1 PSLQAPPSVAYAT
14 TTLVWP
20 RSHLETEIALAAI
33 MSTTT
38 GSILSLPF
46 RRSTQISLASTIRQY
61 INTKYDQHPD
71 MFKQDLEVVDALRR
85 DAVNVREPHPS
96 GVKKLQAYAGQLA
109 WIGGKFPIDI
119 GAEFTWYPALGYN
132 TERPMVRNNLKYELM
147 NVLYNLAAL
156 YSQLAVSSSRSNAKG
171 LKLAAHNFNL
181 AAGVLSHM
189 QKEVLPELRMPDPP
203 EDMDGH
209 TLEALIQLFLAQSQE
224 CSWQSGVM
232 NDLKDLSIAK
242 LAARLSDL
250 YNSAAEAAMKSE
262 AISSAWIHHMT
273 AKHHHFAAAA
283 QYRAA
288 RDCLE
293 KRRYGEE
300 VARLKDAVACLTE
313 GVKETRGGY
322 LNKIV
327 VDDLNALKRKAEDDL
342 KRAEKDNDM
351 IFLSPVPPKSELK
364 ILDRFNMSEA
374 KVPPEVANPY
384 EFLGDKAEFG
394 PALFSRLV
402 PFSVHVAISIYEERR
417 DRMVNQNIIQELET
431 LTEKIHTLLSSIGLP
446 GSLQALEKPLG
457 LPPSLVQHA
466 EELRQGD
473 AIGRVQK
480 SLADIDKLRA
490 ADLAVFEEGNEI
502 EGYFHSS
509 ISSDGI
515 VKEKFAANED
525 LLRVLCGPDRGLMD
539 FVPSSAQRETSEEL
553 KSSVGRLR
561 SAYNDV
567 LRLESRR
574 RKKVESLRDNAR
586 RDDIK
591 PDMLKEAARLERTY
605 PATTIVPAHF
615 EDFFERRLDRLYEP
629 ELVATEREAQEQER
643 VLAQVERAG
652 REFEAQKRKVGDRG
666 LREREQALQQ
676 LDSAYFKY
684 KEIVSNLEVGRKFY
698 NDLNKIVGQ
707 GFRDVVKG
715 WVAQRRLDARALEE
729 ELSMPPLSS
738 LDLSRNPTPAHS
750 PAATTTYQ
758 PSQHSYFAAELPAQ
772 PAGEVSSPQ
781 RQQPVARHGVQSPA
795 EATIQSW
802 AGGEAVQQP
811 QPMGPPANPMGRIWN
826 PA

>member
-1 PSLQAPPSVAYAT
+1 
-14 TTLVWP
+14 
-20 RSHLETEIALAAI
+20 
-33 MSTTT
+33 MSTTM

-61 INTKYDQHPD
+61 INAKYDQHPD
-71 MFKQDLEVVDALRR
+71 MFKKDLEVVDALRR

-96 GVKKLQAYAGQLA
+96 GIKKLQAYAGQLA
-109 WIGGKFPIDI
+109 WIARKFPIDI

-132 TERPMVRNNLKYELM
+132 TERPMGRNNLKYELT
-147 NVLYNLAAL
+147 NVLCNLAAL
-156 YSQLAVSSSRSNAKG
+156 YSQLAANNSRSNVKD
-171 LKLAAHNFNL
+171 LRSAAHNFNL
-181 AAGVLSHM
+181 AAGVLSHV
-189 QKEVLPELRMPDPP
+189 QKEVLPELRMSDPP
-203 EDMDGH
+203 EDMDHH

-232 NDLKDLSIAK
+232 NDLTDHSIAK
-242 LAARLSDL
+242 LAAQVSDL
-250 YNSAAEAAMKSE
+250 YISAAEAAVKSE

-293 KRRYGEE
+293 KLRYGEE

-313 GVKETRGGY
+313 GAKEARGGY
-322 LNKIV
+322 LNKMV
-327 VDDLNALKRKAEDDL
+327 VDDLNALKRRAEDDL

-364 ILDRFNMSEA
+364 LLDRFNMSDA
-374 KVPPEVANPY
+374 KVPQEVANPY

-417 DRMVNQNIIQELET
+417 DRMVNQNIIHELET

-457 LPPSLVQHA
+457 LPPSLTQHA
-466 EELRQGD
+466 EELRQSD
-473 AIGRVQK
+473 AIGRVQR

-490 ADLAVFEEGNEI
+490 ADLAIFEEGKSALAAEAGEDERMRKRYGTDRWTRPDGRSDAQGARLWGHASEI
-502 EGYFHSS
+502 EGYFDSS
-509 ISSDGI
+509 INSDGI
-515 VKEKFAANED
+515 VKEKFTANED
-525 LLRVLCGPDRGLMD
+525 LLRVLCGSDRGLMD
-539 FVPSSAQRETSEEL
+539 FVPSSAQRETSDEL

-574 RKKVESLRDNAR
+574 RKKVESVRDGAR
-586 RDDIK
+586 RDDVRQ
-591 PDMLKEAARLERTY
+591 DMLKEASRLERTY
-605 PATTIVPAHF
+605 PATAIVPAHF
-615 EDFFERRLDRLYEP
+615 EDFFEQRLDRLYGP
-629 ELVATEREAQEQER
+629 GMAATAREAEEQER

-652 REFEAQKRKVGDRG
+652 REFEAQRRKVGDRG
-666 LREREQALQQ
+666 LREREQALQR
-676 LDSAYFKY
+676 LDGAYFKY

-707 GFRDVVKG
+707 GFRDVVKA
-715 WVAQRRLDARALEE
+715 WVAQRMLDARALE
-729 ELSMPPLSS
+729 
-738 LDLSRNPTPAHS
+738 
-750 PAATTTYQ
+750 
-758 PSQHSYFAAELPAQ
+758 
-772 PAGEVSSPQ
+772 
-781 RQQPVARHGVQSPA
+781 
-795 EATIQSW
+795 
-802 AGGEAVQQP
+802 
-811 QPMGPPANPMGRIWN
+811 
-826 PA
+826 